1 MALSE
6 NNTIDFSRTTDSS
19 NQDDSSYES
28 TNELFTD
35 MYQAI
40 DEIFYSLK
48 KPNTV
53 FDGKEVFKK
62 LNSYIYNYHRILYS
76 NVSSIIYSLKNETVR
91 NSKIIDNDSLGTVI
105 SNLDFL
111 VDKCNDSI
119 FIDSVKDT
127 IPEHEL
133 SSVPQTIKAVWK
145 LWDHVNLAN
154 MQYEDLRQSDAEYE
168 EKFRNQISGFKNS
181 ISKEMNAQLITM
193 VGIFTALA
201 FILFGGISSLDNL
214 FSGFKNTDLF
224 PTIVIGCIWGLAILN
239 VIFVFLF
246 SIGKMTN
253 LSFKSTHNPK
263 ASFGQRYPVVVWT
276 DFLLIAIM
284 VFALWT
290 NYCLNRQGL
299 FWLDTKISK
308 KPMLVSIIGFIV
320 VFVVFVGITILLT
333 IKTRA
338 ITGDEDE

>member
-1 MALSE
+1 
-6 NNTIDFSRTTDSS
+6 
-19 NQDDSSYES
+19 
-28 TNELFTD
+28 
-35 MYQAI
+35 
-40 DEIFYSLK
+40 
-48 KPNTV
+48 
-53 FDGKEVFKK
+53 
-62 LNSYIYNYHRILYS
+62 
-76 NVSSIIYSLKNETVR
+76 
-91 NSKIIDNDSLGTVI
+91 
-105 SNLDFL
+105 
-111 VDKCNDSI
+111 
-119 FIDSVKDT
+119 
-127 IPEHEL
+127 
-133 SSVPQTIKAVWK
+133 
-145 LWDHVNLAN
+145 
-154 MQYEDLRQSDAEYE
+154 
-168 EKFRNQISGFKNS
+168 
-181 ISKEMNAQLITM
+181 MNAQLITM

-299 FWLDTKISK
+299 FWLDTIISK